1 MSGSKKISEL
11 TTATALAGDE
21 IFPIVQQGETRQATI
36 SVLSALAPVQSVNGL
51 TGIVML
57 ALGDLTGVEPIV
69 SAQGV
74 SAAIAAVSLL
84 VSNVSVLV
92 SANTVQINAVSALTS
107 VNLVQINTV
116 SALVSVNSLAITSVQ
131 NYLLSQISA
140 ATSGGIADAPGDGQ
154 IYGRTLGSWVPVSVT
169 AIAMQVNAVSAL
181 VSTALGPRPYNVVF
195 DFGASTVPMGEYPKV
210 TPAGLTFYVLPSC
223 SGSQVVFNTSA
234 FPATIVSIPI
244 MYPTSA
250 TLGILEIG
258 VSGTATWPAIVTT
271 SIAPGQTFGVQTSVS
286 ADPTLAGLVIS
297 FAGWYRP

>member
-1 MSGSKKISEL
+1 MATSKKISEL
-11 TTATALAGDE
+11 TTATVLSGAELV
-21 IFPIVQQGETRQATI
+21 PLVQTGETVQAAI
-36 SVLSALAPVQSVNGL
+36 SLLSAFAPVQSVNGM
-51 TGIVML
+51 TGPIIL
-57 ALGDLTGVEPIV
+57 NTGDLPSYNSDIAQILTSIADV
-69 SAQGV
+69 SVRIDNV
-74 SAAIAAVSLL
+74 SAA
-84 VSNVSVLV
+84 
-92 SANTVQINAVSALTS
+92 LTS
-107 VNLVQINTV
+107 TQVYFE
-116 SALVSVNSLAITSVQ
+116 ALISV
-131 NYLLSQISA
+131 
-140 ATSGGIADAPGDGQ
+140 ATSGGLGEAPVDGQ
-154 IYGRTLGSWVPVSVT
+154 IYGRGGGNWVPVS
-169 AIAMQVNAVSAL
+169 I
-181 VSTALGPRPYNVVF
+181 TALAADVGTVVNSLTSVNTVITSINNVLTSMGISRRPYNVVF